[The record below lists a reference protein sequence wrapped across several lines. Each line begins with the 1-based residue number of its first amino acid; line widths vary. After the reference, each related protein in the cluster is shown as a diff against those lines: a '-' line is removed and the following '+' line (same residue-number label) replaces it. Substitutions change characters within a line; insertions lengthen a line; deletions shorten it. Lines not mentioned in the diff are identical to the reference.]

1 MRDAMSVSGWVRDIT
16 VCNKGYAGMNLLV
29 HEALTKR
36 KVAMDQL
43 RKGLDCLDVL
53 SIIQKYPDLV
63 SLLCLSRRRRNY
75 TKYYG
80 SESLQKRKQGGGQ
93 CRESTS
99 TIVLSTKS

>member
-16 VCNKGYAGMNLLV
+16 VCNKGYAGMNLV

-53 SIIQKYPDLV
+53 SIIQKYPDLMRV
-63 SLLCLSRRRRNY
+63 Y
-75 TKYYG
+75 FVQAEDEEITPHIMV
-80 SESLQKRKQGGGQ
+80 QKVYLFY
-93 CRESTS
+93 S
-99 TIVLSTKS
+99 